1 MKVPLREIYHKGM
14 DELPNFRLFTKLVP
28 LVLARLVPLVLAKL
42 EPLVLAKLEPLVLLR
57 LEPRNVLKLEPL
69 VLAFTARWWSI
80 SICAQGGGITRDTD
94 SAG

>member
-1 MKVPLREIYHKGM
+1 MREIYHKGM

-42 EPLVLAKLEPLVLLR
+42 EPLVFAKLEPLVLLR

-69 VLAFTARWWSI
+69 VLVFTARWWSI
-80 SICAQGGGITRDTD
+80 SICDPGAKLSPVSRH
-94 SAG
+94 